1 MSQTKIP
8 MTTKRNKIF
17 HCMKD
22 YYQEKGEMPMQWEI
36 AEHFNIVAI
45 STIQFHLKGMQERG
59 WIKKLPGRK
68 RAIALD
74 LDGLH
79 PIN

>member
-8 MTTKRNKIF
+8 MTKK
-17 HCMKD
+17 
-22 YYQEKGEMPMQWEI
+22 
-36 AEHFNIVAI
+36 
-45 STIQFHLKGMQERG
+45 FHLKGMQERG